1 MGWVGVPFYTVVGW
15 RYSAQFHCIGVWLL
29 YMMVPLYRDCGYCT
43 WFHCIGVRGKKLQN
57 DDRPHCVCTQIFV
70 FSDLMTMMVTMTTR
84 MMMIDHDHEDDEE
97 PLGFSISHFSLMMM
111 LMKSTLTFSTNFI
124 FFSLQSWILH
134 PWPSTKMTWRFHDKT
149 SSFWHIQ
156 MSLSKSQHFAMPC
169 N

>member
-15 RYSAQFHCIGVWLL
+15 CYSAQFHCIGVWLL

-70 FSDLMTMMVTMTTR
+70 FSDLMTMMVMTTTR

-97 PLGFSISHFSLMMM
+97 PLGFSISNFSLMMM

-124 FFSLQSWILH
+124 FFLSPILDLTSLA
-134 PWPSTKMTWRFHDKT
+134 F
-149 SSFWHIQ
+149 
-156 MSLSKSQHFAMPC
+156 

>member
-1 MGWVGVPFYTVVGW
+1 MGWGALLHSGW
-15 RYSAQFHCIGVWLL
+15 VRLQCPI
-29 YMMVPLYRDCGYCT
+29 PLYRGAPAVPSATVSGCG
-43 WFHCIGVRGKKLQN
+43 GKKLQN
-57 DDRPHCVCTQIFV
+57 DDSPHCVCTQIFV

-134 PWPSTKMTWRFHDKT
+134 PWPSTKMTWRFE
-149 SSFWHIQ
+149 SF
-156 MSLSKSQHFAMPC
+156 S
-169 N
+169 